1 MSFIAGLMCG
11 AIRAGPG
18 GRVDKIVTAGGSGLD
33 IVEVYDITTN
43 TWETGRCLLG
53 EGRWVNI
60 PNYDRRQ
67 S

>member
-1 MSFIAGLMCG
+1 MCG
-11 AIRAGPG
+11 AVRASPG
-18 GRVDKIVTAGGSGLD
+18 GGVEKIVASGGYRYTNSFIDD